1 MHGIR
6 WQWLILALVLLP
18 ALPGAAAPAFVDP
31 PEVSTDGGFTLAWD
45 AEAPVQLEQASG
57 PDHADARIIYEGS
70 DTSTVISG
78 LPDGEYRFRL
88 RAVESEEWADE
99 ARVHVE
105 HHSLARAFGFFVV
118 GGLVFLV
125 LIIAILRGGART

>member
-6 WQWLILALVLLP
+6 RQLLTLALALLTAAP
-18 ALPGAAAPAFVDP
+18 AAAAPAFVDP
-31 PEVSTDGGFTLAWD
+31 PQASTDGGFTLSW
-45 AEAPVQLEQASG
+45 EADTPVQLEQATG
-57 PDHADARIIYEGS
+57 PAHADPRIIYEGG

-88 RAVESEEWADE
+88 RAADADAWADE
-99 ARVHVE
+99 ARVRVE
-105 HHSLARAFGFFVV
+105 HHSLARAFGFFAV

-125 LIIAILRGGART
+125 LIVAILRGRTRA